1 MIQNNCYILIIP
13 GFGIISHVVSVFS
26 NKPIFGYIGMVYAMF
41 SIGVLGFIVWSQMQN
56 AGMAFL
62 ISDFEVINFTVGW
75 KDFSILNT
83 FYSLNVNNVIQSAGN
98 STIFIK
104 IVRLAHS
111 ATVERGSSETIRESS
126 FSIFK
131 KAYET
136 YLGKKFSESD
146 DWLLWLVGYIEGDG
160 AILENKGRCRLVIT
174 QKDPKSLIGIEK
186 ILRFGKVKNFGRYS
200 RFIVEDNNNCLLLY
214 LLLNGNLVF
223 KHRKDQL
230 FKWFIVLSKAPKL
243 NLSGE
248 FKLTSFPEFINISF
262 EPTLNDSWI
271 SGFTDAEGCF
281 TIGIVKRNNHNYA
294 RSRFI
299 LDQKCR
305 SIEDIE
311 ILKQISNLF
320 IKSDIRLNKSV
331 SLRNE
336 TTDVYRIT
344 IHCNDIKK
352 PNFTLIRNYFSKFNL
367 VTSKHN
373 SFLLWSECLD
383 LFLGKQPLS
392 PENVIKIRDIA
403 KKINKF
409 TIDNNPTGHA
419 NKS

>member
-1 MIQNNCYILIIP
+1 LIQNNCYILIIP

-146 DWLLWLVGYIEGDG
+146 DWLL
-160 AILENKGRCRLVIT
+160 
-174 QKDPKSLIGIEK
+174 
-186 ILRFGKVKNFGRYS
+186 
-200 RFIVEDNNNCLLLY
+200 
-214 LLLNGNLVF
+214 
-223 KHRKDQL
+223 
-230 FKWFIVLSKAPKL
+230 
-243 NLSGE
+243 
-248 FKLTSFPEFINISF
+248 
-262 EPTLNDSWI
+262 
-271 SGFTDAEGCF
+271 
-281 TIGIVKRNNHNYA
+281 
-294 RSRFI
+294 
-299 LDQKCR
+299 
-305 SIEDIE
+305 
-311 ILKQISNLF
+311 
-320 IKSDIRLNKSV
+320 
-331 SLRNE
+331 
-336 TTDVYRIT
+336 
-344 IHCNDIKK
+344 
-352 PNFTLIRNYFSKFNL
+352 
-367 VTSKHN
+367 
-373 SFLLWSECLD
+373 
-383 LFLGKQPLS
+383 
-392 PENVIKIRDIA
+392 
-403 KKINKF
+403 
-409 TIDNNPTGHA
+409 
-419 NKS
+419 